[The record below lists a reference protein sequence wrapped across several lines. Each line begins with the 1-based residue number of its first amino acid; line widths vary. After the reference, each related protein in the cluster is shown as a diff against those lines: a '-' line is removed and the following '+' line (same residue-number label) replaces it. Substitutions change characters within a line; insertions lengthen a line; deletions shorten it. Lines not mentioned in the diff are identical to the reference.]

1 MTEKQR
7 IPKIRVAAVFCCHD
21 GRGNVLLAQR
31 GPKARNGHGQWDI
44 GGGEVEY
51 GEPLSQAARREIR
64 EEYGVD
70 VEESRLVPLGF
81 REVFQF
87 EGEGCHWIAFDFVA
101 HVDPARVS
109 NPEGVEKFSGMR
121 WFPFGQWPAPL
132 YSKLPEFLEKNDAR
146 LREICRPRTDAPPV
160 SSWPDDPGLV
170 NAIASL
176 PPSQW
181 ADAMRQAPVVAASRV
196 VLPPPARPRPEDYG
210 RPATLPSPPLPSWWF
225 ATDAWL
231 RAYAR
236 AWKEWDTLCFQ
247 FSERWVLM
255 DANGV
260 LGDFATHTDGY
271 RFVFEHGLDLVDA
284 VLFRPDE
291 LK

>member
-1 MTEKQR
+1 
-7 IPKIRVAAVFCCHD
+7 VALIDPCH
-21 GRGNVLLAQR
+21 
-31 GPKARNGHGQWDI
+31 
-44 GGGEVEY
+44 
-51 GEPLSQAARREIR
+51 
-64 EEYGVD
+64 
-70 VEESRLVPLGF
+70 
-81 REVFQF
+81 
-87 EGEGCHWIAFDFVA
+87 
-101 HVDPARVS
+101 VS
-109 NPEGVEKFSGMR
+109 NPEGLGKCSEMR
-121 WFPFGQWPAPL
+121 WFPFGRWPEPL

-146 LREICRPRTDAPPV
+146 LREICRPRTDAPPA

-170 NAIASL
+170 NAVADL

-181 ADAMRQAPVVAASRV
+181 AAAMRQAPVVAASRV

-210 RPATLPSPPLPSWWF
+210 RPATLPSPPLPAWWF

-231 RAYAR
+231 RAYDR
-236 AWKEWDTLCFQ
+236 AWREWDTLCFQ

-255 DANGV
+255 GADGV